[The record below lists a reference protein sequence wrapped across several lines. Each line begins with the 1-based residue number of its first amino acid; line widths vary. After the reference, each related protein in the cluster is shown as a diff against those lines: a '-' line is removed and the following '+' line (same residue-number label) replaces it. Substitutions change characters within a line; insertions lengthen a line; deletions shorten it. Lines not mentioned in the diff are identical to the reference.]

1 MNMIV
6 EKFKKSIIE
15 RRTIEKGDSIVIAI
29 SGGPDSV
36 AMTSLLLTIK
46 EEYNLK
52 LFGVHL
58 DHLTRDGKSTE
69 DAKYVKKFLKRN
81 NIESYIFTK
90 DVSKMAEKLNI
101 SFEEAGRLERYRI
114 FKKVMDETNSNKVAL
129 GQNLNDQGETLL
141 FRLFRGT
148 GLDGLTGIEYVREDN
163 IIRPI
168 LDLSRKEIEKYCE
181 ENSLVTRRDYTN
193 FEPIYSRNKIRLKIL
208 PYVKEEFNSKID
220 ETLWRTANI
229 LREDKLLIDSIVNDY
244 FEKYVN
250 IYENCYNIEI
260 AKFNLQFNALKSRL
274 IRKIIF
280 VMNDSIEGL
289 TYSHINEILE
299 LVKSKN
305 TGKFKIIKGIKFRVN
320 YNQLS
325 IFKNDNIILNDNK
338 KLITKLVENIKD
350 IEFSTD
356 RNDIYIDYDKVIGE
370 IYVRNRKAGD
380 RFIPFGMKGSKKIK
394 DFFIDEKIDVNLRNK
409 ILLVCD
415 KENIIW
421 VVGYRMNND
430 YRITKITKKAL
441 HLSYE

>member
-1 MNMIV
+1 
-6 EKFKKSIIE
+6 
-15 RRTIEKGDSIVIAI
+15 
-29 SGGPDSV
+29 
-36 AMTSLLLTIK
+36 
-46 EEYNLK
+46 
-52 LFGVHL
+52 
-58 DHLTRDGKSTE
+58 LTRDGKSTE
-69 DAKYVKKFLKRN
+69 DAKYVKKFLNEN

-90 DVSKMAEKLNI
+90 NVSKMAEKLNV
-101 SFEEAGRLERYRI
+101 SFEEAGRLERYRL
-114 FKKVMDETNSNKVAL
+114 FKKVMNETNSNKVAL
-129 GQNLNDQGETLL
+129 GQNLNDQGETIL
-141 FRLFRGT
+141 FRLFRGS

-181 ENSLVTRRDYTN
+181 EKSLVTRRDHTN

-208 PYVKEEFNSKID
+208 PYIKEEFNIKID

-229 LREDKLLIDSIVNDY
+229 LREDKLLIDSVVNNY
-244 FEKYVN
+244 FEKNVN

-260 AKFNLQFNALKSRL
+260 DKFNLQFYSLKSRL
-274 IRKIIF
+274 IRKLIF
-280 VMNDSIEGL
+280 TINDSIEGL

-305 TGKFKIIKGIKFRVN
+305 TGKFKIIKGIKFRIN

-325 IFKNDNIILNDNK
+325 VFKNDNIVLNDDK
-338 KLITKLVENIKD
+338 KLITKLIENIED
-350 IEFSTD
+350 IKISSD
-356 RNDIYIDYDKVIGE
+356 KKNIYIDYDKVIGE

-380 RFIPFGMKGSKKIK
+380 KFIPFGMKGSKKIK
-394 DFFIDEKIDVNLRNK
+394 DFFIDEKIDVNLRNE

-430 YRITKITKKAL
+430 YKITKNTKKAL
-441 HLSYE
+441 YLSYE